1 MNQETTRAFLYTVA
15 IGVLCALGAYAA
27 GVWP

>member
-1 MNQETTRAFLYTVA
+1 MNDTTRAFLYTVA
-15 IGVLCALGAYAA
+15 IGVICALGAYAA